1 MWVLREGG
9 KNTKRAFNAWLKTLW
24 EDITTRTLNWAT
36 YFCIVKLRTCNTF
49 FYTSPSSDHVFSPP
63 LYSKDCQG
71 VEIKFVFPVFVPR
84 GRLLYVSTRKSEKI
98 GILVKLD
105 PVNYFTAH
113 AETKTKQKGKIIF
126 PAQPCPSKTKKSETL
141 FLWKRLIGNVTCVPT
156 FPWSYKSKQVRQ
168 NVPEEKTWCCQLF
181 PSACLRH
188 KQSTSHQLHKQLTI
202 TSQPNEQKTTSNLNQ
217 NLNGQKCVFLGLEDK
232 FSYVRS
238 TKLRESLISDLGGDA
253 SARSKIWSTWVEEGG
268 RVSSKCFIFWS
279 DQKFNGCR
287 YIGRLSWKHLISILS

>member
-49 FYTSPSSDHVFSPP
+49 FYTSSSSDHVFSPP

-105 PVNYFTAH
+105 PVNNFTAH

-126 PAQPCPSKTKKSETL
+126 PAQSCPSKTKKSETL

-156 FPWSYKSKQVRQ
+156 FRDHIRANKPDKMFPKKKLDAVNYFPAPAFDTNSPLHISSTNNSPSHRNQTNKKQ
-168 NVPEEKTWCCQLF
+168 
-181 PSACLRH
+181 
-188 KQSTSHQLHKQLTI
+188 
-202 TSQPNEQKTTSNLNQ
+202 
-217 NLNGQKCVFLGLEDK
+217 
-232 FSYVRS
+232 
-238 TKLRESLISDLGGDA
+238 
-253 SARSKIWSTWVEEGG
+253 
-268 RVSSKCFIFWS
+268 
-279 DQKFNGCR
+279 
-287 YIGRLSWKHLISILS
+287 HLI

>member
-105 PVNYFTAH
+105 PVNYFTAQRRQ
-113 AETKTKQKGKIIF
+113 KQNKKVKLYSQPSHVHLKLKSQKPCFCEKGWLVMSLVSQLFRDHIRANKSDKMFPKKKLDAVNYF
-126 PAQPCPSKTKKSETL
+126 PAPAFDTNSPLHISSTNNSPSHRNQTNKK
-141 FLWKRLIGNVTCVPT
+141 
-156 FPWSYKSKQVRQ
+156 Q
-168 NVPEEKTWCCQLF
+168 
-181 PSACLRH
+181 
-188 KQSTSHQLHKQLTI
+188 
-202 TSQPNEQKTTSNLNQ
+202 
-217 NLNGQKCVFLGLEDK
+217 
-232 FSYVRS
+232 
-238 TKLRESLISDLGGDA
+238 
-253 SARSKIWSTWVEEGG
+253 
-268 RVSSKCFIFWS
+268 
-279 DQKFNGCR
+279 
-287 YIGRLSWKHLISILS
+287 HLI

>member
-9 KNTKRAFNAWLKTLW
+9 KNTKRAFNAWSKTLW

-105 PVNYFTAH
+105 PVNYFT
-113 AETKTKQKGKIIF
+113 ETKTKKEGKIIF

-141 FLWKRLIGNVTCVPT
+141 FLWRKKRLIGNATCVRT

-181 PSACLRH
+181 PVPAFDTNSPLHISSTNNSPSHRNQTNK
-188 KQSTSHQLHKQLTI
+188 KQ
-202 TSQPNEQKTTSNLNQ
+202 
-217 NLNGQKCVFLGLEDK
+217 
-232 FSYVRS
+232 
-238 TKLRESLISDLGGDA
+238 
-253 SARSKIWSTWVEEGG
+253 
-268 RVSSKCFIFWS
+268 
-279 DQKFNGCR
+279 
-287 YIGRLSWKHLISILS
+287 HLI

>member
-1 MWVLREGG
+1 M
-9 KNTKRAFNAWLKTLW
+9 K
-24 EDITTRTLNWAT
+24 
-36 YFCIVKLRTCNTF
+36 
-49 FYTSPSSDHVFSPP
+49 
-63 LYSKDCQG
+63 
-71 VEIKFVFPVFVPR
+71 
-84 GRLLYVSTRKSEKI
+84 
-98 GILVKLD
+98 
-105 PVNYFTAH
+105 
-113 AETKTKQKGKIIF
+113 
-126 PAQPCPSKTKKSETL
+126 
-141 FLWKRLIGNVTCVPT
+141 KRLIGNVTCVPT

-202 TSQPNEQKTTSNLNQ
+202 TSQPNEQKTTSNISQ
-217 NLNGQKCVFLGLEDK
+217 NFNGQKCVFLGLEDK

-287 YIGRLSWKHLISILS
+287 YMVDCLGNIWSQYCHSIGYINV

>member
-105 PVNYFTAH
+105 PVNYFT
-113 AETKTKQKGKIIF
+113 ETKTKK
-126 PAQPCPSKTKKSETL
+126 KTKLYSQPSHVHLKLKSQKPC
-141 FLWKRLIGNVTCVPT
+141 FC
-156 FPWSYKSKQVRQ
+156 
-168 NVPEEKTWCCQLF
+168 EKGWLVMSLVSQLF
-181 PSACLRH
+181 RDHIRANKPDKMFPKKKLDAVNYFQCLPSTQTVH
-188 KQSTSHQLHKQLTI
+188 FTSAPQ
-202 TSQPNEQKTTSNLNQ
+202 TTHHHIA
-217 NLNGQKCVFLGLEDK
+217 
-232 FSYVRS
+232 
-238 TKLRESLISDLGGDA
+238 TKRTKNNI
-253 SARSKIWSTWVEEGG
+253 
-268 RVSSKCFIFWS
+268 
-279 DQKFNGCR
+279 
-287 YIGRLSWKHLISILS
+287 